1 MAVDLGLEKQQGGNV
16 AKFAV
21 DKNFH
26 TTYWVANFFGLMKD

>member
-1 MAVDLGLEKQQGGNV
+1 MAVDPGMEKQQGGNI

-26 TTYWVANFFGLMKD
+26 TTYLVVNFFGLMKD